1 MENNLWEKFKQSL
14 AIVEKNIRIYY
25 FKGPVIIFGLLM
37 LFFLFLSFYI
47 GRNMPIEALIPG
59 LLGMT
64 AFFTSTSVGPAIVP
78 WEARAKTLERLISS
92 PVSLRTIFMGDV
104 LSSFVFGVLVSA
116 VAAAASL
123 LIGVGIT
130 NLSLLFFG
138 LILSTFCFAS
148 FSILLSAYPPTDNPA
163 TIMMLSSMIKFPM
176 VFISGVFIPIEELP
190 VWGRAIASISPLTY
204 FTDLV
209 RYSIQGT
216 SYYPIALDILALI
229 AFTIVFLLVAK
240 KFMNTRYKRDY
251 ENFETRR
258 VYPICLTVLPPL
270 H

>member
-1 MENNLWEKFKQSL
+1 MENNLWSQFKQSL

-25 FKGPVIIFGLLM
+25 SKGPVIIFGLLM
-37 LFFLFLSFYI
+37 PFFLFLSFYI
-47 GRNMPIEALIPG
+47 RRNMPIETLIPG

-64 AFFTSTSVGPAIVP
+64 AFFTATSVGPAIVP

-116 VAAAASL
+116 LAAVASIL
-123 LIGVGIT
+123 FGVEIT
-130 NLSLLFFG
+130 NVSLLFFG

-163 TIMMLSSMIKFPM
+163 TIMMLSSMIKFPLI
-176 VFISGVFIPIEELP
+176 FISGVFIPIEELP
-190 VWGRAIASISPLTY
+190 LWGQAIASISPLTY
-204 FTDLV
+204 FTDLA

-216 SYYPIALDILALI
+216 SYYSIAIDILALI
-229 AFTIVFLLVAK
+229 AFTAAFLFIAIKIHERTIL
-240 KFMNTRYKRDY
+240 KR
-251 ENFETRR
+251 
-258 VYPICLTVLPPL
+258 L
-270 H
+270 